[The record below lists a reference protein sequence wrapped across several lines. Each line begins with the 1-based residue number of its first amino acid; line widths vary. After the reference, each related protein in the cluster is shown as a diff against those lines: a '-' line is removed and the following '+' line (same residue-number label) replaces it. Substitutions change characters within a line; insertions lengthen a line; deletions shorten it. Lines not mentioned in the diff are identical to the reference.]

1 VQFHY
6 ALVDDLISSEEF
18 ESRVE
23 AKMQECGDL
32 IDDVTA
38 AMLVVGELGR
48 QHVKISG
55 LSGPSTLFSFFG
67 KVISVAAPKE
77 FARQDGGKGWV
88 AHLILADETGQVRAV
103 LWDEKAAAAAEIET
117 GDVLEVIGKHSGKQS
132 ADITVLALRKSPCEI
147 ECGMSVQP
155 RLAPPERK
163 EVRMRVLYL
172 EEPRTITR
180 RDGSTSELIEGCVT
194 DGARVTRMVTWLPE
208 LFDEI
213 PAGTTLIVKG
223 ALLKARNWGTEYVI
237 DEKSDVIPGDLD
249 IPFSFSRLAAVNGE
263 GDWSV
268 EGSVSSLQP
277 VRAFSSRDGRPGHV
291 RNLVLA
297 DGTTTLSAV
306 LWGDRALLPLVR
318 GDQVSL
324 YNARLK
330 QGRTGEPELHIGAG
344 GFVVVAPRGQQE
356 EISMEGTVIVTREG
370 TFLDDGTVR
379 FLVSGSLPHGHEVR
393 VSGVRAGERITVS
406 SFEDLEKDPGK
417 VRSLLETLAGTP

>member
-1 VQFHY
+1 MQFHY
-6 ALVDDLISSEEF
+6 ALVDDLISREEF
-18 ESRVE
+18 ERRAE
-23 AKMQECGDL
+23 AKMQDCGDL

-77 FARQDGGKGWV
+77 FDRQDGGKGFV

-117 GDVLEVIGKHSGKQS
+117 GDVLEVIGKHGGKQNS
-132 ADITVLALRKSPCEI
+132 DIAVLALRKSPCEI
-147 ECGMSVQP
+147 ECGMSVAP
-155 RLAPPERK
+155 RLAPPERNDI
-163 EVRMRVLYL
+163 RMRILHL

-194 DGARVTRMVTWLPE
+194 DGTGVHKMVTWLPE
-208 LFDEI
+208 LFDDM

-237 DEKSDVIPGDLD
+237 DEKSELIPGDLD
-249 IPFSFSRLAAVNGE
+249 IPFSFSRLDAVKNEGE
-263 GDWSV
+263 WSV

-291 RNLVLA
+291 RNLVLS
-297 DGTTTLSAV
+297 DGTTSLRAV

-330 QGRTGEPELHIGAG
+330 QGRTGDPELHLGSG

-356 EISMEGTVIVTREG
+356 EIRMEGTVIVTREG

-379 FLVSGSLPHGHEVR
+379 FLVSGSLPHGHEVL
-393 VSGVRAGERITVS
+393 VSGVRSGERITVS
-406 SFEDLEKDPGK
+406 SSEDLKKDAAK

>member
-1 VQFHY
+1 MQFHY

-18 ESRVE
+18 ERRVE

-32 IDDVTA
+32 IDDATA

-77 FARQDGGKGWV
+77 FERQDGGKGFV

-117 GDVLEVIGKHSGKQS
+117 GEVLEVIGKHAGKQNS
-132 ADITVLALRKSPCEI
+132 DIAVLALRKSPCEI
-147 ECGMSVQP
+147 DCGMSVAP

-163 EVRMRVLYL
+163 DIRMRVLHL
-172 EEPRTITR
+172 EDPRTITR

-194 DGARVTRMVTWLPE
+194 DGSGVTRMVTWLPE
-208 LFDEI
+208 LFDDI
-213 PAGTTLIVKG
+213 LTGTTLLVKG
-223 ALLKARNWGTEYVI
+223 ALTKSRNWGTEYVI
-237 DEKSDVIPGDLD
+237 DEKSEVIPDDLD
-249 IPFSFSRLAAVNGE
+249 IPFSFSRLDAVKTG

-291 RNLVLA
+291 RNLVLS
-297 DGTTTLSAV
+297 DGTATLRAV

-344 GFVVVAPRGQQE
+344 GFVVVAPRGEEE
-356 EISMEGTVIVTREG
+356 EITMEGTVIVTREG

-379 FLVSGSLPHGHEVR
+379 FLLNGCLPHGHEVR
-393 VSGVRAGERITVS
+393 VSGVRSGERITVGS
-406 SFEDLEKDPGK
+406 SEDLKKDAGK